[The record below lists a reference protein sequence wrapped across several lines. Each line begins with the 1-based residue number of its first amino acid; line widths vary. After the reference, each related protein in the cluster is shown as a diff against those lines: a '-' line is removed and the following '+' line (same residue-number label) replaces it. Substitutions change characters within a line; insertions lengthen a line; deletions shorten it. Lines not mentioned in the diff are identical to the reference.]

1 MEPTQNRLQFFPI
14 AFFAMIMGLAGL
26 SLAWQKAQHIYQLD
40 LGINLPLALVSIT
53 IFSLLLLIYLAKA
66 LRYRQAVL
74 SELQHPVKLS
84 FFPTISISMILLG
97 TVFLE
102 IFPTLSHS
110 LWLIGSALHLLLLLY
125 VLNTWMHHEHF
136 QIQHMNPAWFIP
148 AVGNVLVPLAGIPL
162 GYHDISWFFFSIGML
177 FWMILMIIVFY
188 RILFHPPIDARLMP
202 SLFILIAPPAVGF
215 IAYIRL
221 TGGELDSFSRIL
233 YFSGAFLTLLLISQ
247 IKRFFRLQFA
257 LSWWAYT
264 FPTAAITVATF
275 IMYEKTQIAFYQ
287 YLSSGL
293 LITLS
298 FLVAFLL
305 FLTFKAVLQ
314 KKICVI
320 GH

>member
-26 SLAWQKAQHIYQLD
+26 SLAWQKAQHVYQLD

-275 IMYEKTQIAFYQ
+275 IMYEKTQTAFYQ

-298 FLVAFLL
+298 FIVAFLL